1 MSEEYAGVD
10 LVPDETVKRIAIAVL
25 IAALTAVLAQLS
37 IELPGGI
44 PFSLQPFGIFF
55 AGLLLGP
62 LWGGFA
68 LVVYLLTG
76 LAGAP
81 IFANGSAGL
90 GAVAGLTGGFLVGF
104 VMGAVVVGGIAHG
117 QLAPRPVTEVS
128 PVRMAVSLVA
138 GLLVIYMVATPWTA
152 SVQGIPIER
161 AVLVMVPYVIGDL
174 LKAAITVGIVRSNA
188 VLLDRL

>member
-10 LVPDETVKRIAIAVL
+10 LVPDETVKRVAVAVL

-37 IELPGGI
+37 IDLPGGI

-68 LVVYLLTG
+68 LVLYLVTG

-81 IFANGSAGL
+81 IFANGNAGL
-90 GAVAGLTGGFLVGF
+90 GAVAGPTGGFLVGF
-104 VMGAVVVGGIAHG
+104 VIGAVVVGGVAHRR
-117 QLAPRPVTEVS
+117 LAPRPITRVS
-128 PVRMAVSLVA
+128 PLQIAASLIA
-138 GLLVIYMVATPWTA
+138 GLLVIYLVALPWFA
-152 SVQGIPIER
+152 SVQGVSIESATVVMAPF
-161 AVLVMVPYVIGDL
+161 AVGDL
-174 LKAAITVGIVRSNA
+174 LKAAITVGIVEGNA
-188 VLLDRL
+188 VLLSRL